1 MIFYYNKQ
9 DANIFDYLFLKGS
22 TCFWRFLR
30 PSSAAYNC
38 TLSCGYCQPVLL
50 QADIVGEMELTQ
62 SLLFLFL
69 FLLLLLLLLLPPRIL
84 LLLLLLLEPSGPV
97 QACNGVALRHIYVR
111 YYMLHVDSGGSAI

>member
-1 MIFYYNKQ
+1 M
-9 DANIFDYLFLKGS
+9 
-22 TCFWRFLR
+22 
-30 PSSAAYNC
+30 
-38 TLSCGYCQPVLL
+38 
-50 QADIVGEMELTQ
+50 GEMELTQ

-69 FLLLLLLLLLPPRIL
+69 FLFLLLLLLLLPPRIL